1 MSSTT
6 SSQIDQLI
14 ERTEASLA
22 KFKDR
27 AEQLRSEISDAR
39 AATKVQMKAM
49 VERLEKKYRASEK
62 KLKELKSSG
71 GPREEIEELHSQI
84 VSDLQS
90 MVRTIKRRIH

>member
-1 MSSTT
+1 MGSTT

-27 AEQLRSEISDAR
+27 AEQLRSEIGDAR

-49 VERLEKKYRASEK
+49 VERLEKKYRACEK
-62 KLKELKSSG
+62 KLEELKSSG
-71 GPREEIEELHSQI
+71 GPREDIEELHSQI

-90 MVRTIKRRIH
+90 MARTIKRRIH

>member
-6 SSQIDQLI
+6 SAQIDQLI
-14 ERTEASLA
+14 EKTEASLA

-49 VERLEKKYRASEK
+49 VERLEKKYRTSEK

-84 VSDLQS
+84 VADLQS